1 MSTRGPNGNNA
12 SDGRDGP
19 GRPGAV
25 PTRVIL
31 ACEMIED
38 EVRLALGALPSA
50 DRPIVVWVESGLHD
64 RPQRLQAALQ
74 TLIDRLDEAA
84 EQGAPVA
91 LPSVRPGRGPADE
104 RREEVPVGPA
114 TEIIMA
120 LGFCGQGLQG
130 LVSKHSSLVFP
141 RVDDCISLF
150 LNRGCVREAIP
161 RDPRSYYL
169 TRGWFRHDSS
179 VAQAFG
185 EWTER
190 YGEERATKLREALFA
205 GYERVGLIDTKAYDV
220 ADCIDQ
226 SRAYADQLALEHV
239 IVPGSVQL
247 LERLFKGER
256 DSELIVVPPGE
267 PISFL
272 HLFAATDDQITQTE
286 GKASPNCSPSDQ
298 DGGTEDSG
306 DASSQ

>member
-1 MSTRGPNGNNA
+1 MSTRGLK
-12 SDGRDGP
+12 GRDGA
-19 GRPGAV
+19 GAV
-25 PTRVIL
+25 PARVIL

-38 EVRLALGALPSA
+38 EVRLALSSLPPEE
-50 DRPIVVWVESGLHD
+50 RPTVVWVESGLHD

-74 TLIDRLDEAA
+74 MLIDRLDESAEIGAA
-84 EQGAPVA
+84 VS

-104 RREEVPVGPA
+104 RREDVLVQPA
-114 TEIIMA
+114 SEIILA

-130 LVSKHSSLVFP
+130 LVSKRSSLVFP

-150 LNRGCVREAIP
+150 LNRGCTREAIP

-185 EWTER
+185 DWTER

-220 ADCIDQ
+220 GDCIDQ
-226 SRAYADQLALEHV
+226 SQAYADQLALEHV

-272 HLFAATDDQITQTE
+272 HLFAAPDDHTTHDE
-286 GKASPNCSPSDQ
+286 GQASLNCALSDL
-298 DGGTEDSG
+298 DGGTQESG